1 MTSINSFQAFNA
13 RLREFI
19 RVSQERL
26 PRIFRAPREHEGQPL
41 ETATPTCCRRPVGR
55 TLLRFLCRQ
64 DAGSTLGFMDSEA
77 EFNQLALALFA
88 LQFAH
93 VEPYRRF
100 RSGERRVGEEGR
112 SRGAA
117 DH

>member
-1 MTSINSFQAFNA
+1 MTSITSFESFNS

-19 RVSQERL
+19 KIPQELLPAVFCSFEDHEPTPDPSQEGNSPDTDELVL
-26 PRIFRAPREHEGQPL
+26 PSWE
-41 ETATPTCCRRPVGR
+41 RPESGH
-55 TLLRFLCRQ
+55 FL
-64 DAGSTLGFMDSEA
+64 AA

-100 RSGERRVGEEGR
+100 CEARRITPDKIKLWSDIPPVP
-112 SRGAA
+112 A
-117 DH
+117 